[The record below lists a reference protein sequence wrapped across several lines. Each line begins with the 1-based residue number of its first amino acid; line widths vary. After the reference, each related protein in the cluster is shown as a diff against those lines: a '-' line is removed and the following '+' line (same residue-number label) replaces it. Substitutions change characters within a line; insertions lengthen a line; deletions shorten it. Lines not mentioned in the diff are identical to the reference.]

1 MSLPVPVAARRTHR
15 SRPYPSSVSQALAPA
30 EETTDRLTL
39 FDRISSWMRFGP
51 PAVLLIAAVARL
63 VGLGYPPKL
72 IFDETYYVKDSW
84 SLLHLGYEGSWP
96 STAADGLPAGFAKTD
111 DAFAAGHVDFFTSQA
126 SYIAH
131 PPLGK
136 WIIGV
141 GELLA
146 GGATNPY
153 GWRLSVAIVGIL
165 AVALLMLVAHRMFRT
180 PLVTTLAGGLFAIDN
195 QAIVMSR
202 VGLLDNI
209 VMCLALAGFA
219 CVLED
224 RFFTERRLGA
234 WLMQR
239 RRGIGDW
246 GPAMLWRP
254 WLIGAGAAFG
264 LCSAVKWSGLY
275 FLAAF
280 AVYALGTDLL
290 LRRRAGVRFWH
301 LGGLLKAGPV
311 IFVSMIP
318 TALIAYLVGWTGWF
332 VTSGGYDRQAIQSG
346 TAKAAGGFLAWVPIP
361 LQDLWQWTT
370 AIYRFHTG
378 LDTAHPY
385 MAPAALW
392 PILARPTSMWWNAD
406 AGDCGGSSCVSA
418 ITDLPNPLIWYAA
431 IAASIYLLVRFIRKR
446 EWQAALILMGFVGG
460 YLPWLQYPNR
470 TMFFFYSIAFEPYML
485 LALAATIGLMVV
497 RPPGVDSPDELV
509 AAEASSGLRVRRTVV
524 AVFVVAAVV
533 LSVFFFPIS
542 SGLPV
547 PYWFWHIHMWSPTW
561 I

>member
-1 MSLPVPVAARRTHR
+1 MSQAVVPAQETPAAR
-15 SRPYPSSVSQALAPA
+15 P
-30 EETTDRLTL
+30 TL
-39 FDRISSWMRFGP
+39 FDRVSYWARYGP
-51 PAVLLIAAVARL
+51 PAVLLVAAVSRL

-72 IFDETYYVKDSW
+72 IFDETYYVKDAW
-84 SLLHLGYEGSWP
+84 SLIHLGYEGTWP
-96 STAADGLPAGFAKTD
+96 GPDDAGFPKGFTSTD
-111 DAFAAGHVDFFTSQA
+111 DAFAAGHVDFFTGQA

-180 PLVTTLAGGLFAIDN
+180 PLVTTLAGGFFAIDN

-202 VGLLDNI
+202 VGLLDNM
-209 VMCLALAGFA
+209 VMLFALAGFA

-224 RFFTERRLGA
+224 RFWAERRLGA
-234 WLMQR
+234 WLMRR

-246 GPAMLWRP
+246 GPALLWRP
-254 WLIGAGAAFG
+254 WLIGAGVAFG

-280 AVYALGTDLL
+280 GLYALGSDLL
-290 LRRRAGVRFWH
+290 LRRRAGVRLWH
-301 LGGLLKAGPV
+301 VAGLLKQGPML
-311 IFVSMIP
+311 FVSLVP
-318 TALIAYLVGWTGWF
+318 PALLAYLAGWTGWF
-332 VTSGGYDRQAIQSG
+332 LTSGGYDRQAIQNG
-346 TAKAAGGFLAWVPIP
+346 TAKAATGFFSWVPIP
-361 LQDLWQWTT
+361 IQDLWQWTT
-370 AIYRFHTG
+370 SIYVFHTG
-378 LDTAHPY
+378 LDTPHPY

-392 PILARPTSMWWNAD
+392 PLIARPTSMWWDSNA
-406 AGDCGGSSCVSA
+406 GSCGTESCVSA

-431 IAASIYLLVRFIRKR
+431 VAASIYLLVRFIRKR

-460 YLPWLQYPNR
+460 YLPWLQYPDR

-497 RPPGVDSPDELV
+497 KPPAADSPDELI
-509 AAEASSGLRVRRTVV
+509 AMEASYGLRIRRVVV

-542 SGLPV
+542 AGLPV

>member
-1 MSLPVPVAARRTHR
+1 MSQVVVPPVE
-15 SRPYPSSVSQALAPA
+15 APPI
-30 EETTDRLTL
+30 RITL
-39 FDRISSWMRFGP
+39 FDRISYWARYGP
-51 PAVLLIAAVARL
+51 PAVLLVAAVARL
-63 VGLGYPPKL
+63 AGLGYPHKL
-72 IFDETYYVKDSW
+72 VFDETYYVKDAW
-84 SLLHLGYEGSWP
+84 SLLHLGYEGSWNADQAP
-96 STAADGLPAGFAKTD
+96 APFDVPPAAGQPDNRID
-111 DAFAAGHVDFFTSQA
+111 DAFNGGLVNWFSHQP

-146 GGATNPY
+146 GGASNSY

-165 AVALLMLVAHRMFRT
+165 AVALIMVIAHRMFQT
-180 PLVTTLAGGLFAIDN
+180 ALVTTIAGGLFAIDN

-202 VGLLDNI
+202 VGILDNM
-209 VMCLALAGFA
+209 VMFFALVAFA

-224 RFFTERRLGA
+224 RFWTERRLGA
-234 WLMQR
+234 WLMRR

-246 GPAMLWRP
+246 GPTMLWRP
-254 WLIGAGAAFG
+254 WLIGAGVAFG
-264 LCSAVKWSGLY
+264 LCCAVKWSGIY

-290 LRRRAGVRFWH
+290 LRRRAGVRFWP
-301 LGGLLKAGPV
+301 LAGVLKSGPV

-318 TALIAYLVGWTGWF
+318 TALLAYLAGWTGWF
-332 VTSGGYDRQAIQSG
+332 VTSGGYDRTYIQSG
-346 TAKAAGGFLAWVPIP
+346 AGKAATGFFAWVPIP
-361 LQDLWQWTT
+361 IQDLWKWTT
-370 AIYRFHTG
+370 DIYAFHTG
-378 LDTAHPY
+378 LDTPHPY
-385 MAPAALW
+385 AAPAALW
-392 PILARPTSMWWNAD
+392 PIIARPTSMYWDGNAGTC
-406 AGDCGGSSCVSA
+406 GDSSCVSA

-497 RPPGVDSPDELV
+497 RPPGADSADELI
-509 AAEASSGLRVRRTVV
+509 AAEATYGLRIRRVV
-524 AVFVVAAVV
+524 VSVFVVAAVV
-533 LSVFFFPIS
+533 LSLFFFPIS

>member
-1 MSLPVPVAARRTHR
+1 
-15 SRPYPSSVSQALAPA
+15 VSQALAPA
-30 EETTDRLTL
+30 QETAVRVTL
-39 FDRISSWMRFGP
+39 FDRISSWARYGP

-63 VGLGYPPKL
+63 IGLGYPPKL
-72 IFDETYYVKDSW
+72 VFDETYYVKDAW
-84 SLLHLGYEGSWP
+84 SLLHLGYEGSWSGEQAPAPFNVAP
-96 STAADGLPAGFAKTD
+96 SAGASDTRID
-111 DAFAAGHVDFFTSQA
+111 DAFAAGHVDFFSSQA

-165 AVALLMLVAHRMFRT
+165 AVGLTMLIAHRMFGT
-180 PLVTTLAGGLFAIDN
+180 PLVTTLAGGLLAIDN

-202 VGLLDNI
+202 IGLLDNM
-209 VMCLALAGFA
+209 VMFFALAGFA

-234 WLMQR
+234 WLMRR

-246 GPAMLWRP
+246 GPALLWRP
-254 WLIGAGAAFG
+254 WLIGAGVAFG
-264 LCSAVKWSGLY
+264 LCCAVKWSGIY

-280 AVYALGTDLL
+280 ALYALGTDLL

-301 LGGLLKAGPV
+301 LAGLLKQGPV
-311 IFVSMIP
+311 VLVSMIP
-318 TALIAYLVGWTGWF
+318 AALIAYLAGWTGWF
-332 VTSGGYDRQAIQSG
+332 VTSGGYDRHAIQSG
-346 TAKAAGGFLAWVPIP
+346 AVKAATGFFAWVPIP
-361 LQDLWQWTT
+361 IQDLWQWTQQ
-370 AIYRFHTG
+370 IYLFHTT
-378 LDTAHPY
+378 LDTPHPY
-385 MAPAALW
+385 SAPAALW
-392 PILARPTSMWWNAD
+392 PIIARPTSMWWNSN
-406 AGDCGGSSCVSA
+406 AGDCGGSGCVSA

-460 YLPWLQYPNR
+460 YLPWLQFPNR
-470 TMFFFYSIAFEPYML
+470 TMFFFYSIAFEPYMV

-497 RPPGVDSPDELV
+497 KPPSTESPDDLV
-509 AAEASSGLRVRRTVV
+509 AAEASYGLRVRRGLV
-524 AVFVVAAVV
+524 AGFVVAAVV
-533 LSVFFFPIS
+533 LSAFFFPIS

>member
-1 MSLPVPVAARRTHR
+1 M
-15 SRPYPSSVSQALAPA
+15 SQALAPA
-30 EETTDRLTL
+30 QEPTVRLTL
-39 FDRISSWMRFGP
+39 FDRISDWARFGP

-63 VGLGYPPKL
+63 AGLGYPPKL
-72 IFDETYYVKDSW
+72 VFDETYYVKDAW
-84 SLLHLGYEGSWP
+84 SLVHLGYEGSWFAEQAP
-96 STAADGLPAGFAKTD
+96 QAFRNLPNNQGI
-111 DAFAAGHVDFFTSQA
+111 DASFAAGDVDWFSSQA

-136 WIIGV
+136 WIIGL
-141 GELLA
+141 GELVA

-165 AVALLMLVAHRMFRT
+165 AVGLTMLIAHRMFRT

-202 VGLLDNI
+202 VGLLDNM
-209 VMCLALAGFA
+209 VMFFALAGFA

-234 WLMQR
+234 WLMRR
-239 RRGIGDW
+239 RRGVGDW

-254 WLIGAGAAFG
+254 WLIGAGVAFG
-264 LCSAVKWSGLY
+264 LCCAVKWSGIY

-280 AVYALGTDLL
+280 ALYALGTDLL
-290 LRRRAGVRFWH
+290 LRRRAGVRLWH
-301 LGGLLKAGPV
+301 LAGVLKQGPV

-318 TALIAYLVGWTGWF
+318 TALVAYLAGWTGWF

-346 TAKAAGGFLAWVPIP
+346 TVKAATGFFSWVPIP
-361 LQDLWQWTT
+361 IQDLWQWT
-370 AIYRFHTG
+370 ASIYQFHIG
-378 LDTAHPY
+378 LDVGHPY
-385 MAPAALW
+385 AAPAALW
-392 PILARPTSMWWNAD
+392 PIIARPTSMWWNGN
-406 AGDCGGSSCVSA
+406 AGDCGGGSSCVSA

-460 YLPWLQYPNR
+460 YLPWLQYPDR

-497 RPPGVDSPDELV
+497 KPPSADSPDELV
-509 AAEASSGLRVRRTVV
+509 AAEASYGLRVRRSLI

-533 LSVFFFPIS
+533 LSLFFFPIS